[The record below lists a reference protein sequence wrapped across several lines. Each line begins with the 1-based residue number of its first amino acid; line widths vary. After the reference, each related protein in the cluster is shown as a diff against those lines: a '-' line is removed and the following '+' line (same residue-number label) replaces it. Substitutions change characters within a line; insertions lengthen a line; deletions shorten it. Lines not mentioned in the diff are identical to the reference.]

1 MTPPLP
7 LQPVIIAV
15 ALVAGVTSQVVAL
28 TIDPELWVMS
38 F

>member
-7 LQPVIIAV
+7 LQRVIIAA

-28 TIDPELWVMS
+28 TIGTELWG
-38 F
+38 